1 MTYKIWLDPVCP
13 DWTNL
18 KGLGDKFSDKCRT
31 IFLVVFLA
39 ILKKFPIKEKT
50 DAPTFCAIGLLFIPL
65 SGHTGWIRNR
75 GRPLYKATALPTEP
89 QLVALFS

>member
-1 MTYKIWLDPVCP
+1 M
-13 DWTNL
+13 

-50 DAPTFCAIGLLFIPL
+50 DAPTFCAIGLLFILL
-65 SGHTGWIRNR
+65 SGRIRNR